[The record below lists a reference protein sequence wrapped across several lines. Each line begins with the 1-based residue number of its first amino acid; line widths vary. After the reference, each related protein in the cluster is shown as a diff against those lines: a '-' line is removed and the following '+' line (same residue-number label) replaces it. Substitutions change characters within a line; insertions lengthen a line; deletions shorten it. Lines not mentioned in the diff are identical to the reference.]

1 MNNLSNSR
9 TPETRNLDN
18 ILQSIILY
26 ISQIAMSQAEE
37 DTIDKKVINMTN
49 GIHFIL
55 TKYDINWKAIGGTG
69 CLLRPDQPILI
80 KIKPDNTSIT
90 MSQTLFADI
99 TTITDIYGIINNGST
114 NLIIDIDHMD
124 NFNT

>member
-1 MNNLSNSR
+1 MIVDYYLMNNLSNSR

-18 ILQSIILY
+18 ILQNVILY

-55 TKYDINWKAIGGTG
+55 TKYDINWKAIRGTG

-80 KIKPDNTSIT
+80 KIKPDNASIT
-90 MSQTLFADI
+90 NVSN
-99 TTITDIYGIINNGST
+99 IIWGYYN
-114 NLIIDIDHMD
+114 HY
-124 NFNT
+124 